1 MNLIQ
6 KIDIILFKKY
16 ISYTIMPKKANKK
29 VSKKEDSDNEYDI
42 EDDMDIEDVEE
53 VDVEEFDEDEEESDE
68 EKDDLVIE
76 PETDAG
82 GCAIE
87 DAIEDD
93 EEYFDNNE
101 ETELPSEHS
110 SEYVSKENRI
120 SSNRLTKY
128 EMVRILGE
136 RTKQLTMGGKPLI
149 KNYKTLSYDKIAEEE
164 FKRNMIPFKIKRPL
178 PNGKFEIW
186 TLDELEKEHLL
197 SQLE

>member
-1 MNLIQ
+1 
-6 KIDIILFKKY
+6 
-16 ISYTIMPKKANKK
+16 MPKKANKK

-42 EDDMDIEDVEE
+42 EDDVDIEDVEE

-149 KNYKTLSYDKIAEEE
+149 KNYQTLSYDKIAEEE